1 MFESH
6 LPHHNIGQK
15 MQYTREHISELL
27 QQNEC
32 IVKFTKVDGE
42 LREMPCTL
50 RPDLLPPITESKDK
64 KEKKANDSVLSV
76 WCTDK
81 QSWRSFRIDGVQS
94 VTVVA

>member
-1 MFESH
+1 MRFSETS
-6 LPHHNIGQK
+6 PA
-15 MQYTREHISELL
+15 TREQLVQLLSEHR
-27 QQNEC
+27 C

-64 KEKKANDSVLSV
+64 KEKKPNDSVLSV

-81 QSWRSFRIDGVQS
+81 QSWRSFRIDSVQS
-94 VTVVA
+94 IEVQ